1 MVNLI
6 ITVQNENGLGISGIP
21 IVCKVKN
28 SNPIN
33 PFAPSNYFQSMPV
46 TNSSGIS
53 ESDNVQG
60 YASFSCIAN
69 PNSQISNYSSS
80 SGTTSTTDL
89 NNGNLTL
96 TLKQIVQ
103 PIPTGASGSLTCP
116 SGYNLINNQCVQG
129 AQTESITTQITN
141 WIISHM
147 IDFAIL
153 SIALVAIAVIALKIP
168 SLTNKFKSKIPSVI
182 KID

>member
-6 ITVQNENGLGISGIP
+6 ITVQNENGSGISGIP
-21 IVCKVKN
+21 VVCTVKN
-28 SNPIN
+28 TNPID
-33 PFAPSNYFQSMPV
+33 PFAPSNYVQHMPD
-46 TNSSGIS
+46 TDSSGIS
-53 ESDNVQG
+53 ETTNVQG

-69 PNSQISNYSSS
+69 PNSQISNYTSS

-96 TLKQIVQ
+96 TIKQIVS
-103 PIPTGASGSLTCP
+103 PIPTGASGALTCP
-116 SGYNLINNQCVQG
+116 SGYSLVNGQCIQG
-129 AQTESITTQITN
+129 TQTESITQSISN
-141 WIISHM
+141 WISSHM

-168 SLTNKFKSKIPSVI
+168 SLTNKLKSKIPSVI

>member
-6 ITVQNENGLGISGIP
+6 ITVQNESGSGISGIP

-28 SNPIN
+28 TNPID
-33 PFAPSNYFQSMPV
+33 PFAPTNYFQQMPD

-53 ESDNVQG
+53 QSDNVQG
-60 YASFSCIAN
+60 YASFNCIAN
-69 PNSQISNYSSS
+69 PNSQVSNYSSS

-96 TLKQIVQ
+96 TLKQIVT
-103 PIPTGASGSLTCP
+103 PIPAGANGILTCP
-116 SGYNLINNQCVQG
+116 SGYNLINGQCIQG
-129 AQTESITTQITN
+129 TVTESVTQSITD
-141 WIISHM
+141 WISSHM
-147 IDFAIL
+147 IDFAIF
-153 SIALVAIAVIALKIP
+153 SIALVAIAIIALKIP
-168 SLTNKFKSKIPSVI
+168 SFTNRLKPKIPSVI

>member
-6 ITVQNENGLGISGIP
+6 VTVQNENGSGISGIP

-33 PFAPSNYFQSMPV
+33 PFAPSNYVQSMPD

-60 YASFSCIAN
+60 YASFSCTAN
-69 PNSQISNYSSS
+69 PNSQINNYSSS

-96 TLKQIVQ
+96 TLKQIVS
-103 PIPTGASGSLTCP
+103 PIPTGASGSLSCP
-116 SGYNLINNQCVQG
+116 SGFNLINGQCVQG
-129 AQTESITTQITN
+129 TTTESVTQSFTN
-141 WIISHM
+141 WISSHM

-153 SIALVAIAVIALKIP
+153 SIALVAIAIIALKIP
-168 SLTNKFKSKIPSVI
+168 SLTKKFKPKIPSVI
-182 KID
+182 KFD

>member
-6 ITVQNENGLGISGIP
+6 VTVQNENGFGISGIP
-21 IVCKVKN
+21 ITCKVKN
-28 SNPIN
+28 NN
-33 PFAPSNYFQSMPV
+33 AFDPFAPTNYIQSMPD

-53 ESDNVQG
+53 ESSNVQG

-69 PNSQISNYSSS
+69 PNSQISNYSTS

-96 TLKQIVQ
+96 TLKQIVS
-103 PIPTGASGSLTCP
+103 PIPTGASGSLSCP
-116 SGYNLINNQCVQG
+116 SGFSLVNGQCIQSPT
-129 AQTESITTQITN
+129 TESISQSISN
-141 WIISHM
+141 WISSHM
-147 IDFAIL
+147 IDFAIF
-153 SIALVAIAVIALKIP
+153 SIALVAIAIIALKIP
-168 SLTNKFKSKIPSVI
+168 SLKNKLKPRIPSVI

>member
-6 ITVQNENGLGISGIP
+6 IAVVNENGLGISGIP

-28 SNPIN
+28 TNPIN
-33 PFAPSNYFQSMPV
+33 PFAPSNYVQSMPD

-53 ESDNVQG
+53 ESSNVQG

-80 SGTTSTTDL
+80 GGTTSTTDL

-96 TLKQIVQ
+96 TLKQIVS

-116 SGYNLINNQCVQG
+116 SGYSLINNQCIENT
-129 AQTESITTQITN
+129 ATESVSQSISS
-141 WIISHM
+141 WISSHT
-147 IDFAIL
+147 IDFL
-153 SIALVAIAVIALKIP
+153 LVSIGLVAVAIIAMKIP
-168 SLTNKFKSKIPSVI
+168 SIANKFKRFKN
-182 KID
+182 D

>member
-28 SNPIN
+28 SNPID
-33 PFAPSNYFQSMPV
+33 PFAPSNYFQSMPD

-53 ESDNVQG
+53 ESYNVQG

-69 PNSQISNYSSS
+69 PNSQMPNYTST
-80 SGTTSTTDL
+80 SGTTSTTDF

-96 TLKQIVQ
+96 TLKQIVS
-103 PIPTGASGSLTCP
+103 PIPTGASGVLTCP
-116 SGYNLINNQCVQG
+116 SGYNLVNGQCVQG
-129 AQTESITTQITN
+129 TTTESITQSISN
-141 WIISHM
+141 WISSHM
-147 IDFAIL
+147 IDFAIF
-153 SIALVAIAVIALKIP
+153 SIALVVIAIIALKIP
-168 SLTNKFKSKIPSVI
+168 SLTNKFKPKIPSVL